1 MLIMLLSTSSVKS
14 ITVGLTDDCAFVDLV
29 ILVACFSYSSFLFN
43 LCFIVICLIY
53 IVLLLIGL
61 YTMLIMLL
69 STSSVK
75 SITVCLT
82 DDCAFV
88 DLVILSACF
97 SYTSFSVNLCFLAN

>member
-14 ITVGLTDDCAFVDLV
+14 ITVCLTDDCAFVELV
-29 ILVACFSYSSFLFN
+29 IFSSCFSFSSFIVHLF
-43 LCFIVICLIY
+43 LFFSFIGFFD
-53 IVLLLIGL
+53 LLIL
-61 YTMLIMLL
+61 LL
-69 STSSVK
+69 STSLVK